1 MKKVVLS
8 VCLLASTLAIAACSS
23 TQTSDVQSAEPVFE
37 KKVTK

>member
-8 VCLLASTLAIAACSS
+8 LCLLVSTLALAACSTAQS
-23 TQTSDVQSAEPVFE
+23 SDVDSAAPVFE

>member
-8 VCLLASTLAIAACSS
+8 AVLLASTLAVAACAPMTSS
-23 TQTSDVQSAEPVFE
+23 SVDSAAPVFE

>member
-8 VCLLASTLAIAACSS
+8 VMLLASTLALAACS
-23 TQTSDVQSAEPVFE
+23 TAGKVDSAAPVFE

>member
-8 VCLLASTLAIAACSS
+8 AVLLASTLALAACSTANS
-23 TQTSDVQSAEPVFE
+23 SDVKSAAPVFE